1 MPKRITYLT
10 KRSDLSAE
18 QFSAHWSTSHAAI
31 AVNLPGIESYRQ
43 NHVVGGGSSVYNVDG
58 IVELWFAND
67 DVVAAGIDS
76 EVANLLVED
85 EPRFLSGLVGGAV
98 DAGPPTPHWPHKIWL
113 LARWAARTAPEQLS
127 EWALQAASRTGVFAA
142 AVNTTDLRGPQL
154 SRDCLTVN
162 PRPPQIAVC
171 FGLRSG
177 QNPEAVRGTVQR
189 EAKRSDIMV
198 DPVALIA
205 EEKVIV

>member
-1 MPKRITYLT
+1 VPKRITYLT

-67 DVVAAGIDS
+67 EVVTAGIDS
-76 EVANLLVED
+76 EVADLLVED

-98 DAGPPTPHWPHKIWL
+98 DSGAPTQYWPTKVWV
-113 LARWAARTAPEQLS
+113 LARWTDQDASDVLVAWSRRTARGIG
-127 EWALQAASRTGVFAA
+127 AVA
-142 AVNTTDLRGPQL
+142 AVNIVDPSGPQL
-154 SRDCLTVN
+154 TRERLTVN
-162 PRPPQIAVC
+162 PRPPQVAVC
-171 FGLRSG
+171 FGLESG
-177 QNPEAVRGTVQR
+177 QDPEHARATVLR
-189 EAKRSDIMV
+189 EAARLDSLADLDV
-198 DPVALIA
+198 LLA